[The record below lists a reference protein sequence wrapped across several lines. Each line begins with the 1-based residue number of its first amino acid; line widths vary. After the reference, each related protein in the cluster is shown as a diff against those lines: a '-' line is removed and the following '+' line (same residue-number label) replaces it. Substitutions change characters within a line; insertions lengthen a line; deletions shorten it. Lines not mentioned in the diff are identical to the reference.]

1 MNRQNDIGDN
11 QLLTVY
17 DADERTHA
25 PWQGNTDEARTNR
38 ECGDGRTSD
47 CWLGGR
53 QEEWMKEFGLQEKEF
68 GLQKEEFG
76 LQEEEIGLQEEF
88 ELQEEEFGLQEEEIG
103 LQEEF
108 ELQEE
113 LWVQQKE
120 WMEKWT
126 EE

>member
-11 QLLTVY
+11 QYLTVY
-17 DADERTHA
+17 DANERTHA

-53 QEEWMKEFGLQEKEF
+53 QEEWMKEFGLQQEN
-68 GLQKEEFG
+68 FG
-76 LQEEEIGLQEEF
+76 LQEEEF
-88 ELQEEEFGLQEEEIG
+88 ELQEEFGFQEKIG
-103 LQEEF
+103 LQKKEF
-108 ELQEE
+108 GFQQEE

-120 WMEKWT
+120 WMKKWT
-126 EE
+126 EK